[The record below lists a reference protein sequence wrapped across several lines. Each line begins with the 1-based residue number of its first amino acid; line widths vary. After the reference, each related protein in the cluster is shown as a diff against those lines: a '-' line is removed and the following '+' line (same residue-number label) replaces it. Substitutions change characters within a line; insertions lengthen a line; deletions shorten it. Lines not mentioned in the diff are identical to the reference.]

1 MDITQLNWPEGEV
14 RNMEMRRSYH
24 RGAAICARGDV
35 LTWDLDPRVDTFVP
49 DKCSNCGS
57 AVLIACPR
65 CKVRIPGTLINP
77 SSHWNIPPNAP
88 PGFCDNCAQIFS
100 WASKEQKVFELEN
113 RIFQS
118 ITNESDRESIH
129 SQLEKLITHDIS
141 ESEEK
146 RIWEKIK
153 TKAGDVLHNESVKE
167 AIYAIAS
174 KIALEVLKF

>member
-24 RGAAICARGDV
+24 RGAD
-35 LTWDLDPRVDTFVP
+35 
-49 DKCSNCGS
+49 
-57 AVLIACPR
+57 
-65 CKVRIPGTLINP
+65 
-77 SSHWNIPPNAP
+77 IPPNAP